1 MVRIEAFPFYDDE
14 EISVIERDLVQQ
26 QQNELILNNLTG
38 HADETQLMLPG
49 ELDQLQPQQVQQR
62 LVDAVIRELFLSN
75 SIGLAERESSFRFK
89 LGTILHHRDR
99 FPQRQRDCIR
109 LLVNKFI
116 LSTNGGAPPLF
127 NNTNGVYNNNNTNT
141 DERVDTFLRELGN
154 DIHDMITSIEPLQE
168 RNVGIWAYYGLCSQR
183 DTVAE
188 VTMALRSFPEVLI
201 RTKSYGGTEFLP
213 IQCLTCFVGNDRKP
227 VCNTHS
233 APFVPIFA
241 RVAIEFNLLTA
252 HRGGLLS
259 SVDRGENSKRR
270 KRNIE
275 VVTLDVLMRL
285 SSSPSSE
292 LYNNN
297 HNHAVDKTFCNILL
311 KLREMGL
318 LYPQD
323 ITKYSLLFRLFSTW
337 GKSRRIDTNRKY
349 FPKKRFRFL
358 VDFYPKALTQVRSKN
373 GGSPIHC
380 FAKGVESID
389 DFLYVF
395 YLVMN
400 YFPYKKGICLW
411 FQKNKIGVT
420 PLELVCNSLN
430 TVPGITTARVVQVVD
445 DALATRVSSS
455 NSDANTNTTAT
466 SSSGK
471 KTTVSVPA
479 LNTVDALVLAA
490 IDPKIHL
497 SGVYYL
503 LRRQPD
509 VLCRLV
515 RDGGGTGRQHG
526 RNNSNT
532 KTSTRTSEEGPTF
545 AHRSTVKILLKKVK
559 R

>member
-62 LVDAVIRELFLSN
+62 LVDAVIRELFISN

-154 DIHDMITSIEPLQE
+154 DIHDMITATDRLSKKGAG
-168 RNVGIWAYYGLCSQR
+168 VWAYYGLCSQR

-241 RVAIEFNLLTA
+241 AVAIECNLLKGY
-252 HRGGLLS
+252 RGGLLS
-259 SVDRGENSKRR
+259 RIGNT
-270 KRNIE
+270 
-275 VVTLDVLMRL
+275 TLDFLLKNSSDPL
-285 SSSPSSE
+285 SK
-292 LYNNN
+292 LYNND
-297 HNHAVDKTFCNILL
+297 HNRAVDETFCNVFIKLQEMELL
-311 KLREMGL
+311 H
-318 LYPQD
+318 PQD
-323 ITKYSLLFRLFSTW
+323 ITKYFLLLRICFKQ
-337 GKSRRIDTNRKY
+337 GIDTNKKY
-349 FPKKRFRFL
+349 FPKKRFKFL
-358 VDFYPKALTQVRSKN
+358 VDFFPKALTEVRSTD
-373 GGSPIHC
+373 GGLPLHS
-380 FAKGVESID
+380 FANGVESIH

-395 YLVMN
+395 NIVMD
-400 YFPYKKGICLW
+400 YFPYKKGLCLW
-411 FQKNKIGVT
+411 FQKNKKDVT
-420 PLELVCNSLN
+420 PLELVCNSLK
-430 TVPGITTARVVQVVD
+430 TAPGITTTSIVQVVD
-445 DALATRVSSS
+445 DSLAARVSAS
-455 NSDANTNTTAT
+455 NTNGKRDNANTSANTTAT

-471 KTTVSVPA
+471 KTTASVPA